1 MYEMNPWGDLILP
14 SGQFNLRDTWQLV
27 LLTASLLLSSRFLS
41 MRIDDYDRGPKYG
54 PIFWLRVNL
63 GFVVTWLIALIG
75 FVALIASGQTA
86 AFFRFF
92 TVLGGIWIV
101 IGLLCSFIKEIFW
114 ARSLAAIGYA
124 ITAIFAMA
132 HLDGIIRNLKEFHIE
147 LGTFSISAW
156 GILTGCIA
164 FAFAMWLSLGLSRLI
179 EGQVNSIP
187 RLSASLRV
195 LISKIIR
202 ILFIFI
208 AIMVALGSMGIN
220 LSSLTVLG
228 GAVGLGL
235 GFGLQKVVSNFVS
248 GIILLMDNSI
258 KPGDVIEIDGTY
270 GWINNLRARYAS
282 VITRDGTEHLIPN
295 EDLITQRV
303 INWSFTDELVR
314 IRIPIGVSYDADPH
328 ECIRLI
334 LEAAQSHERVLERP
348 APVCLLKEFGDSS
361 VNLELRLWLADP
373 ANGVANVKSHVLLKV
388 WDIFKENKIEIPFPQ
403 RDLHI
408 RSSDVDFVQKD
419 RPDPE

>member
-1 MYEMNPWGDLILP
+1 MQPAEQFEFADL
-14 SGQFNLRDTWQLV
+14 WQLAV
-27 LLTASLLLSSRFLS
+27 IGLSLMIFPRWLSAKSSERKW
-41 MRIDDYDRGPKYG
+41 GPLY
-54 PIFWLRVNL
+54 WLRTNL
-63 GFVVTWLIALIG
+63 GFVASWILSLVI
-75 FVALIASGQTA
+75 FVALIATDHTA

-92 TVLGGIWIV
+92 TFLGGMWLV
-101 IGLLCSFIKEIFW
+101 VGLLSSFIKELFW
-114 ARSLAAIGYA
+114 ARSAAAVGYLA
-124 ITAIFAMA
+124 TAIYAMA
-132 HLDGIIRNLKEFHIE
+132 HLDGIIQNMKDFRFKMGALP
-147 LGTFSISAW
+147 ISVW
-156 GILTGCIA
+156 DITTGILA
-164 FAFAMWLSLGLSRLI
+164 FGLTLWISFGLA
-179 EGQVNSIP
+179 SILEVQLKKVP
-187 RLSASLRV
+187 RLSASLQV
-195 LISKIIR
+195 LIAKVVR

-208 AIMVALGSMGIN
+208 ATVVALSSIGID

-228 GAVGLGL
+228 GAIGLGL

-270 GWINNLRARYAS
+270 GWINHLRARYAS

-314 IRIPIGVSYDADPH
+314 QRIPIGVSYQADPH
-328 ECIRLI
+328 ECIRLV
-334 LEAAQSHERVLERP
+334 LEAAKSHPRVLSDP

-361 VNLELRLWLADP
+361 VNLELRFWLADP

-388 WDIFKENKIEIPFPQ
+388 WDIFKENNVEIPFPQ

-408 RSSDVDFVQKD
+408 RSSDVDFVQRD
-419 RPDPE
+419 APNPD